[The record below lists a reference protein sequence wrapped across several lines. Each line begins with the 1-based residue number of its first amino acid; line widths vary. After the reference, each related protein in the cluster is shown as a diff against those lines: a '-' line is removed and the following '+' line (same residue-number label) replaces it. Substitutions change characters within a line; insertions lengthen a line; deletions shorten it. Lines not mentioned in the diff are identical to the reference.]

1 METILAEAQ
10 THELIFNCIGGLA
23 LFMFGM
29 ELLGNG
35 LKMASGDKLR
45 SMLQTATG
53 NRFTGVA
60 TGMGV
65 TAIIQSSSA
74 TTVIVV
80 GLINAGLMKL
90 RQAIGV
96 ILGANIGTTATIWI
110 VAFVASAKGLKIS
123 SYALVMVAIGFVFQ
137 TFLTHQKYKTLGT
150 VLLGLGLLF
159 IGLEFMKDA
168 VPASL
173 FKGENA
179 PLVDFLKSVTSNP
192 ILAMLAGALVT
203 MIVQSSSASMSIVVM
218 IASQGGFGNQQEA
231 LTSVLPIILGAN
243 IGTTITAQLASL
255 NAGRAAKR
263 AAMAH
268 TLFNVIG
275 SVVMLLMITRS
286 TYFADASTKLWAMVR
301 GGVDVTSAKGGETQF
316 LIATAHTMFN
326 VLATLVF
333 LPFVSQLAWV
343 IERLIPITK
352 AETELR
358 PVTLE
363 EHLLDTPSFAL
374 QQVRG
379 EIVRMANMAASA
391 MTVALDGLNS
401 RNMKVLKIVQAKEEA
416 TDEFQDAITNYLV
429 KLATRNLPEEIAEEL
444 PVLMHSVNDIERIGD
459 HAVNIA
465 EIAHRKN
472 EKNHPFGGNA
482 EMEIGKMR
490 GRVDRMFEHIIN
502 ALEQGD
508 PTEATLALQNEGEI
522 NQMLKQYRRNHVK
535 RLHAG
540 DCHALSGLL
549 FVDTIQNLEKIG
561 DHLTNVAQAFL
572 GGLHWDSP
580 LEIDVDNPDDPD
592 EAVSDGDIYGSEELI
607 EDAPAEQPEAIETAT
622 PDDPQ

>member
-1 METILAEAQ
+1 MTSLILAADDAS
-10 THELIFNCIGGLA
+10 TMSLIFNCIGGLA
-23 LFMFGM
+23 MFMFGM
-29 ELLGNG
+29 EFLGNG

-45 SMLQTATG
+45 SMLQKATG
-53 NRFTGVA
+53 NRFAGVT

-110 VAFVASAKGLKIS
+110 VAMVAGAKGFKIS
-123 SYALVMVAIGFVFQ
+123 TYALPMVALGFVFH
-137 TFLTHQKYKTLGT
+137 TFFARQKYKTAGT

-159 IGLEFMKDA
+159 IGLHFMKAA
-168 VPASL
+168 VPREL
-173 FKGENA
+173 FDGEAA
-179 PLVDFLKSVTSNP
+179 PLKVFLENLTSSP
-192 ILAMLAGALVT
+192 ILAMAAGAIVT
-203 MIVQSSSASMSIVVM
+203 MIVQSSSASMTIVVM
-218 IASQGGFGNQQEA
+218 IASADGFGGDQQAA
-231 LTSVLPIILGAN
+231 LSSVLPIVLGAN

-268 TLFNVIG
+268 TLFNVAG
-275 SVVMLLMITRS
+275 SLAMLPLFYS
-286 TYFADASTKLWAMVR
+286 GFFADTAITLWNSIR
-301 GGVDVTSAKGGETQF
+301 GGVDVSTVKGGETQF
-316 LIATAHTMFN
+316 LIATAHTAFN
-326 VLATLVF
+326 ILATLVF
-333 LPFVSQLAWV
+333 LPFVSQLAWL
-343 IERLIPITK
+343 IEHLIPVTK
-352 AETELR
+352 AESELR

-374 QQVRG
+374 QQVRS
-379 EIVRMANMAASA
+379 EFSRMTHMARSA
-391 MTVALDGLNS
+391 MTEALDGLN
-401 RNMKVLKIVQAKEEA
+401 NGNTKVLKTVQAKEEA
-416 TDEFQDAITNYLV
+416 TDEFQAGITNYLV
-429 KLATRNLPEEIAEEL
+429 KLSQHTLSKEISEEL

-465 EIAHRKN
+465 EIALRKT
-472 EKNHPFGGNA
+472 EKGHPFGPNA
-482 EMEIGKMR
+482 EIEIGKMR
-490 GRVDRMFEHIIN
+490 GRVERMFEHIIN
-502 ALEQGD
+502 ALEDGN

-522 NQMLKQYRRNHVK
+522 NLMLKTFRRNHVK

-572 GGLHWDSP
+572 GALHWDTP
-580 LEIDVDNPDDPD
+580 MEVGADNDDDP
-592 EAVSDGDIYGSEELI
+592 EGSLPE
-607 EDAPAEQPEAIETAT
+607 EDALADKSNA
-622 PDDPQ
+622 